1 MVSNLRGCSVNLEAT
16 PTAPPLE
23 PLVIGSRQDRA
34 RITLG
39 YVTEGLTVLS
49 GEMEGWKME
58 AGIRLLQLASRSY
71 WILAQVANEL
81 NKMGRSLRYLRL
93 CILCHSEC
101 LLMVIMKCFNN

>member
-1 MVSNLRGCSVNLEAT
+1 MVSNLRESSINLEAT

-23 PLVIGSRQDRA
+23 PLVIGSRQDQA

-39 YVTEGLTVLS
+39 YVIKGLTVLS
-49 GEMEGWKME
+49 GGLGEMEVWKME
-58 AGIRLLQLASRSY
+58 AGARLLQLASRSY
-71 WILAQVANEL
+71 WILAQAANKL

-101 LLMVIMKCFNN
+101 Y